1 MTPPDADRLYPAH
14 LATMMARTDRA
25 LAAGRFSAL
34 VAAAGAAPMQFMDDQ
49 PYPFKVS
56 PQFKAWAPVTNAP
69 GSYVVYRPG
78 TRPQLLF
85 LQPEDYWHKPP
96 TLPEDPWINAFDV
109 TVIRE
114 AKAAHG
120 HFPERAAYLGP
131 ADGAT
136 DWPDLS
142 VNPTVVVDMLD
153 YARAVKTDYEIAC
166 MRHAALA
173 AARGHQAAASAFHS
187 GASEYATHLA
197 YLAASDH
204 QEQELPYPNIIA
216 QNEAA
221 AVLHYT
227 ELRHSVA
234 APLRSMLID
243 AGGQYRGYA
252 ADVTRTHAA
261 EPRALY
267 ADLITAMDALQQRL
281 CALVRPGVPY
291 PDIQLEAHRLVAEL
305 LHSAGIIRC
314 APDVAVETGL
324 SAVFFPHGVGHLLGL
339 QVHDVG
345 GFMASEQ
352 GGNIPRPSGHPYL
365 RLTRVLE
372 AGVVVTIEPGIY
384 FIELLLAAARA
395 DGRGRDIDWEK
406 VDALKP
412 YGGIRI
418 EDDVVARDSGP
429 ENLTRAAFAA
439 VSA

>member
-1 MTPPDADRLYPAH
+1 MSPPDTDRLYPAH

-34 VAAAGAAPMQFMDDQ
+34 IAAAGTAPMQFLDDQ

-56 PQFKAWAPVTNAP
+56 PHFKAWVPLTHAP

-78 TRPQLLF
+78 SRPQLIF

-96 TLPEDPWINAFDV
+96 SLPDAAWLKAFDV

-114 AKAAHG
+114 PEAARA
-120 HFPERAAYLGP
+120 HFPQRGAYLGP
-131 ADGAT
+131 TDGT
-136 DWPDLS
+136 VDWPDLA
-142 VNPTVVVDMLD
+142 VNPPAVVDILH

-166 MRHAALA
+166 LRHASRA
-173 AARGHQAAASAFHS
+173 AARGHRAAAQAFES

-204 QEQELPYPNIIA
+204 QEQDLPYPNIIA
-216 QNEAA
+216 QNEGA

-227 ELRHSVA
+227 ELRH
-234 APLRSMLID
+234 APAIPRRSMLID
-243 AGGQYRGYA
+243 AGAQYRGYG

-261 EPRALY
+261 EPGVFS
-267 ADLITAMDALQQRL
+267 DLIVAMDALQQRL
-281 CALVRPGVPY
+281 CTRVRPGVPY
-291 PDIQLEAHRLVAEL
+291 PDIQLEAHRAIAEL

-314 APDVAVETGL
+314 SPEAAVETGL

-352 GGNIPRPSGHPYL
+352 GGTIARPPGHPYL

-372 AGVVVTIEPGIY
+372 AGVVVTIEPGMY
-384 FIELLLAAARA
+384 FIELLLAAARS
-395 DGRGRDIDWEK
+395 DGRGRDIDWAT
-406 VDALKP
+406 VDVLKP
-412 YGGIRI
+412 CGGIRV
-418 EDDVVARDSGP
+418 EDDVVALDSGP

-439 VSA
+439 TA